1 MNKALCSLKEGCT
14 SPEVHPKS

>member
-14 SPEVHPKS
+14 SPEVHP